1 MKRSP
6 GLLSLGA
13 FALVAA
19 VGLNACSSGSTTGS
33 ASSAGGTAAVVSTAG
48 AAAPSAAQTKADAA
62 PEKAQEVTFWGSWS
76 SADQVSQLTQ
86 QVAAFNTAQSKYV
99 VTYVPQELV
108 EAKLLTGLASGQV
121 PDVVLWD
128 RYQTSLYVPKGAL
141 ASIDDQVKR
150 DQVDLGQFYDQ
161 ALGEMKVKDKL
172 YGLPLLVDN
181 RSLLYNKALFEKAG
195 VTPPTTWNELK
206 TAAEK
211 LTVNSGGKLTQ
222 AGFSLEDPGLFN
234 MWLAQAG
241 GTPLNADNT
250 KTAFNSP
257 QGLEVLK
264 FWKSLTDAGVY
275 KQGFG
280 AGVNAFAQGNL
291 AMKYDGPWALAD
303 LDKVTGLDYGIVPP
317 MAGPTGGQGT
327 SMGGFGLI
335 IPKGAKNSE
344 GAWEFMKWWTT
355 QPASGVGFAKISGW
369 IPANKAAANDPY
381 FTKNEHYAA
390 FIKALSFAKVRSSVP
405 GYSDVEGKA
414 LIPALEKYM
423 SGELTAEQALEQAQK
438 QGDQLL
444 QANR

>member
-1 MKRSP
+1 MKKSP
-6 GLLSLGA
+6 RALSLCA
-13 FALVAA
+13 IALVAA
-19 VGLNACSSGSTTGS
+19 MGLSSCGTGS
-33 ASSAGGTAAVVSTAG
+33 STDSAGDTKPG
-48 AAAPSAAQTKADAA
+48 APQK
-62 PEKAQEVTFWGSWS
+62 VTFWGSWS
-76 SADQVSQLTQ
+76 STDQVSQLKQ
-86 QVAAFNTAQSKYV
+86 QTAAFNKAQSKYV

-141 ASIDDQVKR
+141 ASIDEQVNR
-150 DQVDLGQFYDQ
+150 DKVDLSQFYDQ

-181 RSLLYNKALFEKAG
+181 RSLFYNKAILDKAG
-195 VTPPTTWNELK
+195 VTPPTTWAELK
-206 TAAEK
+206 TAAQK
-211 LTVNSGGKLTQ
+211 VTVNNGGKLTQ
-222 AGFSLEDPGLFN
+222 AGFSLDDPGLFN

-241 GTPLNADNT
+241 GQPLNADNT
-250 KTAFNSP
+250 MTAFNSP
-257 QGLEVLK
+257 QGLDVLK
-264 FWKSLTDAGVY
+264 FWKSLTAAGVY

-291 AMKYDGPWALAD
+291 AMKYDGPWALSD

-317 MAGPTGGQGT
+317 MAGPNGGQGT

-335 IPKGAKNSE
+335 IPKGAKNTE
-344 GAWEFMKWWTT
+344 GAWAFMKWWTT
-355 QPASGVGFAKISGW
+355 QPASGVNFAKISGW

-381 FTKNEHYAA
+381 FTTNDHYSA

-414 LIPALEKYM
+414 LIPALEKFM
-423 SGELTAEQALEQAQK
+423 SGELTAEQALQQAQK

-444 QANR
+444 AANR